1 MIKAKVF
8 EEEYHGE
15 QVDEDVQRLQER
27 RSATWNILP
36 VFPCGF
42 DGSSSSSS
50 LARFSRTAKGISWM
64 RFFASEKVPLFSFTR
79 TIRLAVRV
87 KVTVVRTLKQSYAR
101 RGVDVG
107 AGADVVAGAG
117 DCGVD
122 VDSDVAVDSDSV
134 ADDCGVGADADDAV
148 VAAGIVVAVAASS
161 GCEPKTGRT
170 ITFTMSSEFLHG
182 YSRHVG
188 V

>member
-1 MIKAKVF
+1 
-8 EEEYHGE
+8 
-15 QVDEDVQRLQER
+15 
-27 RSATWNILP
+27 
-36 VFPCGF
+36 
-42 DGSSSSSS
+42 
-50 LARFSRTAKGISWM
+50 M
-64 RFFASEKVPLFSFTR
+64 RFFASEKIPLFSFTR

-134 ADDCGVGADADDAV
+134 ADDCGVGVGVDADDAV
-148 VAAGIVVAVAASS
+148 VAAGIVVAAAASS

>member
-1 MIKAKVF
+1 
-8 EEEYHGE
+8 
-15 QVDEDVQRLQER
+15 
-27 RSATWNILP
+27 
-36 VFPCGF
+36 
-42 DGSSSSSS
+42 
-50 LARFSRTAKGISWM
+50 M
-64 RFFASEKVPLFSFTR
+64 RFFASEKIPLFSFTR

-87 KVTVVRTLKQSYAR
+87 KVTVVKTLKQSYAR

-134 ADDCGVGADADDAV
+134 ADDCAVGADTDAV

-182 YSRHVG
+182 YSPHVG

>member
-8 EEEYHGE
+8 EEKYHGE

-27 RSATWNILP
+27 RSATWNVLP

-42 DGSSSSSS
+42 DGSSFSS
-50 LARFSRTAKGISWM
+50 LARFSRTGKRISRI
-64 RFFASEKVPLFSFTR
+64 RFFASEKIPLFSSTR

-148 VAAGIVVAVAASS
+148 VAAGIVVAAAASS

-170 ITFTMSSEFLHG
+170 ITFTMSSEFLHV

>member
-27 RSATWNILP
+27 RSATWNLLP

-42 DGSSSSSS
+42 DGSSSTS
-50 LARFSRTAKGISWM
+50 LARFSGTAKAISWM
-64 RFFASEKVPLFSFTR
+64 RFFASEKIPLFSFTR

-87 KVTVVRTLKQSYAR
+87 KVTVVKTLKQSYAR

-134 ADDCGVGADADDAV
+134 ADDCAVGADTDAV

-161 GCEPKTGRT
+161 GCEPKTRRT

-182 YSRHVG
+182 YSPHVG